1 MNKVAELIKSIASSL
16 VDKPEEVEIHEVT
29 GDTTTVYEL
38 KVCLLY
44 TSDAADE

>member
-29 GDTTTVYEL
+29 GDTTTVYE
-38 KVCLLY
+38 
-44 TSDAADE
+44 